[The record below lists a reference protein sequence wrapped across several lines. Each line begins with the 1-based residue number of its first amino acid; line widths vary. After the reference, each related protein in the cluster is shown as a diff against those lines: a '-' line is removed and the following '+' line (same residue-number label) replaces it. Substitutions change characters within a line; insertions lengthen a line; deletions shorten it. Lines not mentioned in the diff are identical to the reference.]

1 MPHVIRVDQRWRVGA
16 RAAPSSSTNIESLA
30 TCHQG
35 TDGGWG
41 AVFGFIRTL
50 AQLPPPE
57 SEGEMVGDADGGMS
71 SWVLLSA
78 VECRARRRKSGM
90 RKAAGRAACVYGRS
104 CNSERAVLR
113 SRRWFHLSAL
123 YYTEQDKDIHAEQ
136 TELPRRTTG
145 ERPPHAPHTAA
156 RRIHSEGRPARTQRT
171 TGLLLTLTATATVG
185 VQQRLAAPPRPLEDA
200 SRPPVGPYRQRRR
213 SRLPPQPTLAAA
225 QSSPRKQS

>member
-1 MPHVIRVDQRWRVGA
+1 MEGGSTRRAFFIYKHREPCHVSSGDRWRVGCGLRFHSDLGPVAAA
-16 RAAPSSSTNIESLA
+16 RER
-30 TCHQG
+30 G
-35 TDGGWG
+35 RDGG
-41 AVFGFIRTL
+41 
-50 AQLPPPE
+50 
-57 SEGEMVGDADGGMS
+57 
-71 SWVLLSA
+71 
-78 VECRARRRKSGM
+78 RRRRGNELLGPAESCRVSCSTPEKRNAESGG
-90 RKAAGRAACVYGRS
+90 ASGVCVRT